1 MIVNTGGP
9 RRRASQRQPVLGLPV
24 QSSRL
29 GVLESLTA
37 EAVRL
42 FHRLK
47 LVAEE
52 VHHQGE
58 TTAGR
63 RGVLRGLYRAGAQTV
78 PQMARARPVSRQHIQ
93 TLVNAL
99 ADDGLLESVKN
110 PAHKR
115 SRLIKLTT
123 KGKDLVEAMNRRE
136 ARVFNRLTIPISR
149 RRLQDAADVLRM
161 VRSLFERQG
170 WMRWTKKAR

>member
-1 MIVNTGGP
+1 MVKP
-9 RRRASQRQPVLGLPV
+9 RAPQRRAPQPTLGL
-24 QSSRL
+24 SLHAGRL
-29 GVLESLTA
+29 GALESLTA
-37 EAVRL
+37 ETVRL

-47 LVAEE
+47 LVAEV

-58 TTAGR
+58 STAGR

-99 ADDGLLESVKN
+99 ARDGLVESVKN

-115 SRLIKLTT
+115 SHLIKLTT
-123 KGKDLVEAMNRRE
+123 KGKDLVEVMNRRE
-136 ARVFNRLTIPISR
+136 ERIFNRLTIPISKKH
-149 RRLQDAADVLRM
+149 LQNAADVLRM
-161 VRSLFERQG
+161 VRSLFERQS
-170 WMRWTKKAR
+170 WRRWTKKGR

>member
-1 MIVNTGGP
+1 MRPRGP
-9 RRRASQRQPVLGLPV
+9 QRRASQRQPVLGLSV
-24 QSSRL
+24 HRSRL
-29 GVLESLTA
+29 GALESLAA
-37 EAVRL
+37 ETVRL

-47 LVAEE
+47 VVAQE

-63 RGVLRGLYRAGAQTV
+63 RGVLRGLYRTGAQTV

-93 TLVNAL
+93 TLVTAL
-99 ADDGLLESVKN
+99 AEDGLVESVKN

-136 ARVFNRLTIPISR
+136 ARIFNRLTIPISR

-170 WMRWTKKAR
+170 WMRRINKAR

>member
-1 MIVNTGGP
+1 MRSHGP
-9 RRRASQRQPVLGLPV
+9 QRRASQPQPVLGA
-24 QSSRL
+24 SFHASRL
-29 GVLESLTA
+29 GALDSLTA
-37 EAVRL
+37 ESVRL

-47 LVAEE
+47 VVAEE

-58 TTAGR
+58 STAGR
-63 RGVLRGLYRAGAQTV
+63 RGVLRGLYRTGAQTV

-99 ADDGLLESVKN
+99 ADDGLVESVKN

-115 SRLIKLTT
+115 SRLIKLTI
-123 KGKDLVEAMNRRE
+123 KGKDLVEAINRRE
-136 ARVFNRLTIPISR
+136 ARVFNRLTIPISKK
-149 RRLQDAADVLRM
+149 RLEDAADVLRM

-170 WMRWTKKAR
+170 WMRRINKAR